1 MARIVVSGRVPAPA
15 LAVFDTAGDTWMWDR
30 PDPIP
35 ADQQAAVLA
44 APLADAEALLAVFTR
59 VDRALLDAAPH
70 LRVVANVAVG
80 YDNVDVAE
88 CTARGIQVTN
98 TPGVLTDATAD
109 IAFGLLLSVTRRLGE
124 ADRRLRSGTPFV
136 WGFETLL
143 GVGLAGRQ
151 IGLVGMGAIGAAVA
165 RRARAFGMTVV
176 YHNRHPIDPAVAA
189 ELDTRLV
196 TLDELLATSHVVSLH
211 CPYTPETHH
220 LIDATALARMQPGG
234 FLINTARGKVVD
246 EEALVSALRDG
257 TLAGA
262 GLDVFEFEP
271 DVHPGLL
278 ELDNVALAPHIG
290 SATVETRTAMAVL
303 AARNAAAVL
312 AGEPALTPVN
322 TPAGSLPA

>member
-1 MARIVVSGRVPAPA
+1 MARIVITGRLPAPA
-15 LAVFDTAGDTWMWDR
+15 RELLDACGDVWMWDEPTPVP
-30 PDPIP
+30 PDVLAAQLEDAEALVTVFAR
-35 ADQQAAVLA
+35 ADRAVLA
-44 APLADAEALLAVFTR
+44 A
-59 VDRALLDAAPH
+59 APR

-109 IAFGLLLSVTRRLGE
+109 IGFGLLLSVTRRLGE
-124 ADRRLRSGTPFV
+124 AERLLRSGTSFV

-143 GVGLAGRQ
+143 GSGLQGRQ
-151 IGLVGMGAIGAAVA
+151 LGLVGMGEIGAAFA
-165 RRARAFGMTVV
+165 RRARAFGMSVV
-176 YHNRHPIDPAVAA
+176 YHNRRPVAA
-189 ELDTRLV
+189 AIESELDARLV
-196 TLDELLATSHVVSLH
+196 SLDELLATSHVVSLH

-220 LIDATALARMQPGG
+220 LIDATALARMRPDA

-246 EEALVSALRDG
+246 EEALVQALRAH
-257 TLAGA
+257 TIAGA

-271 DVHPGLL
+271 RVHPGLL
-278 ELDNVALAPHIG
+278 ELENVALAPHIG

-312 AGEPALTPVN
+312 SGEPPLTPVN
-322 TPAGSLPA
+322 SPTGSLPT

>member
-1 MARIVVSGRVPAPA
+1 MARIVVSGRVPSTA
-15 LAVFDTAGDTWMWDR
+15 LELLGQAGDTWMWDR

-35 ADQQAAVLA
+35 PGRLA
-44 APLADAEALLAVFTR
+44 GALGEHLSDAEALLAVFAR
-59 VDRALLDAAPH
+59 VDRAVLDAAPN

-80 YDNVDVAE
+80 YDNIDVAE
-88 CTARGIQVTN
+88 CTARGVQVTN

-124 ADRRLRSGTPFV
+124 AERLLRAGAPFV

-143 GVGLAGRQ
+143 GIGLQGRQ
-151 IGLVGMGAIGAAVA
+151 LGLVGMGAIGAAVA

-176 YHNRHPIDPAVAA
+176 YHNRRPVAPAIEA

-196 TLDELLATSHVVSLH
+196 AFDELLATSDVVSLH
-211 CPYTPETHH
+211 CPYTPDTHH
-220 LIDATALARMQPGG
+220 LIDAAALARMKPTA

-246 EEALVSALRDG
+246 EAALAAALQAG
-257 TLAGA
+257 AVAGA

-271 DVHPGLL
+271 DVHPSLL
-278 ELDNVALAPHIG
+278 EFDNVALAPHIG

-303 AARNAAAVL
+303 AARNAVAVL
-312 AGEPALTPVN
+312 AGGAPLTPVN
-322 TPAGSLPA
+322 TVAGSLRS